1 MFTKFFAPFCPLVF
15 LFWVFGKT
23 ISLNLFD
30 FTFEDFSKSEILSVL
45 LILNIFALIVSMLE
59 SNYSKTVKD
68 NPIPTWII
76 YLFGSFNILNFGYV
90 RFFESEP
97 YWPSVGLFCLALLL
111 GSIFYMFS
119 GFLKDTRLYSRTR
132 EASKTI
138 MLPRIPRP
146 LKYTL
151 VLPII
156 LMIVIVT
163 IILIVTNLFNVT
175 IKIVLLGILG
185 PIIAS
190 ISHLFIK
197 ENSDRIEGMQ
207 ALFDTY
213 DAQINM
219 LEGKPPL
226 SFEGMQSLKKVGVN
240 ASMVLNSTISSKV
253 MMMANIDGETRLL
266 SLQQAFDRSG
276 QPKHTDMQIQVPSGI
291 TLNLMEMVELSLIPG
306 SENFISSMI
315 ENALKNGGDPD
326 EAYAQG
332 WTPFLFAAANSNITI
347 AKLMIEYGADVNKPT
362 LLGRRAV
369 HYVASHGSLEMLKLL
384 VDHGAE
390 IEPVLEGNQI
400 ESYPLHVASENGRED
415 IVEFLLEH
423 GGIPSLKDKFGNDA
437 IYYAKKNKHNSIVA
451 KLRSAMKNQ
460 KASD

>member
-1 MFTKFFAPFCPLVF
+1 
-15 LFWVFGKT
+15 
-23 ISLNLFD
+23 
-30 FTFEDFSKSEILSVL
+30 
-45 LILNIFALIVSMLE
+45 
-59 SNYSKTVKD
+59 
-68 NPIPTWII
+68 
-76 YLFGSFNILNFGYV
+76 
-90 RFFESEP
+90 
-97 YWPSVGLFCLALLL
+97 
-111 GSIFYMFS
+111 
-119 GFLKDTRLYSRTR
+119 
-132 EASKTI
+132 
-138 MLPRIPRP
+138 
-146 LKYTL
+146 
-151 VLPII
+151 
-156 LMIVIVT
+156 
-163 IILIVTNLFNVT
+163 
-175 IKIVLLGILG
+175 
-185 PIIAS
+185 
-190 ISHLFIK
+190 
-197 ENSDRIEGMQ
+197 
-207 ALFDTY
+207 
-213 DAQINM
+213 
-219 LEGKPPL
+219 
-226 SFEGMQSLKKVGVN
+226 
-240 ASMVLNSTISSKV
+240 
-253 MMMANIDGETRLL
+253 MANIDGETRLL

-347 AKLMIEYGADVNKPT
+347 AKLMIEYGADVDKPT